1 MKFFIISIYLFFGI
15 VYMQWPESI
24 PETQKSICLIEYYQS
39 QYERGE
45 IKDQSRIK
53 QKITGILVNSNG
65 LVMTSDE
72 LFPANIDI
80 MGNNQSFAFLEKP
93 PEDITVSFNK
103 NDKLKAKLL
112 GKDQELS
119 LAFIQITDFEK
130 LPSPVIF
137 DTTYVSR
144 IGDEIYLL
152 EHLNGRYD
160 YEPIVLKTNIN
171 AVLEKP
177 FKKWIT
183 TSDLNVLSAGG
194 LVLNRHGKAVGVTM
208 GGGQY
213 FNRGFQFDDRT
224 SAEIKQLLPAL
235 SFHPLIDEP
244 PILEMQFTGS
254 GKSWL
259 GIRMQILTDDMADY
273 WELNGINGI
282 IVNSVV
288 PKSPADEAGLEM
300 GDIIT
305 RIGKFDIPN
314 DEKSTLEIF
323 RNYIRSLPEGPYKIT
338 IYRNKKVKEISIVL
352 KSAPKSLFMA
362 EEYFNEML
370 GLRVKEIT
378 QDIIL
383 SDNLD
388 FDIEGVWV
396 SRVEDA
402 GPAGLSGLSVNDII
416 VDVNEQ
422 AVKDLDGFKGRMEE
436 VLSQKPEYIQLYI
449 KRDGKTQFIFIRVAD
464 ETGA

>member
-1 MKFFIISIYLFFGI
+1 
-15 VYMQWPESI
+15 
-24 PETQKSICLIEYYQS
+24 
-39 QYERGE
+39 
-45 IKDQSRIK
+45 
-53 QKITGILVNSNG
+53 
-65 LVMTSDE
+65 
-72 LFPANIDI
+72 
-80 MGNNQSFAFLEKP
+80 
-93 PEDITVSFNK
+93 
-103 NDKLKAKLL
+103 
-112 GKDQELS
+112 
-119 LAFIQITDFEK
+119 
-130 LPSPVIF
+130 
-137 DTTYVSR
+137 
-144 IGDEIYLL
+144 
-152 EHLNGRYD
+152 
-160 YEPIVLKTNIN
+160 
-171 AVLEKP
+171 
-177 FKKWIT
+177 
-183 TSDLNVLSAGG
+183 
-194 LVLNRHGKAVGVTM
+194 M

-362 EEYFNEML
+362 EEYFNEMV

-464 ETGA
+464 ETGV